1 MLLILSFVHALSSYW
16 TYLSR
21 TVPGVSDL
29 FQPLEMPSTKL
40 ISSLTE
46 CPPCSKLT
54 RDLLALPVRLGGLG
68 LVNPT
73 ETSNKLQ
80 VYMKLKAP
88 PLSHKIKPVKSILM
102 ISLSRRIRAQS
113 GSSLLPLTEQGFC
126 LHKGEFR
133 VPYVCVMGGPS
144 LTLPSSVTV
153 AKPSPLIIPGADP
166 EIEEEGGIH
175 VKWGLVRRA

>member
-1 MLLILSFVHALSSYW
+1 MLVTEWKCGHKKCSYWLKLPPRSHMLLILSFVHALSSYR

-54 RDLLALPVRLGGLG
+54 RDLLVLPVRLGGLG
-68 LVNPT
+68 LVNPM

-80 VYMKLKAP
+80 VYKKLTAP
-88 PLSHKIKPVKSILM
+88 PLSHMIKPVKLILM
-102 ISLSRRIRAQS
+102 ISSSWRIRTVRIKLIASRRTR
-113 GSSLLPLTEQGFC
+113 LLLTQGW
-126 LHKGEFR
+126 
-133 VPYVCVMGGPS
+133 V
-144 LTLPSSVTV
+144 
-153 AKPSPLIIPGADP
+153 
-166 EIEEEGGIH
+166 
-175 VKWGLVRRA
+175 